1 MRESGE
7 RRLLYDARRRDADA
21 GRELSAALL
30 SLRSQRLS
38 VSVNPCGRC
47 DSGVTVMLEMPLQR
61 VLQILAAFRIP
72 DLVDLH
78 DKPLFVIRS
87 GFLFLFFKLPWFL
100 VALTPCKP
108 LLLLLDSVR
117 RLNSY

>member
-87 GFLFLFFKLPWFL
+87 GFLFLFFICIEIKI
-100 VALTPCKP
+100 KIN
-108 LLLLLDSVR
+108 LLCFTLLSFQTYLYFV
-117 RLNSY
+117 

>member
-1 MRESGE
+1 MTP
-7 RRLLYDARRRDADA
+7 ADA

-87 GFLFLFFKLPWFL
+87 GFLFLFSICIEIQIKIN
-100 VALTPCKP
+100 
-108 LLLLLDSVR
+108 LLCFMLLSFQTYLYIV
-117 RLNSY
+117 